1 MSLEELERIRDEIQ
15 DFSKIHQEQIY
26 KLLREGEAEIQET
39 SQGVLVNLGALS
51 DELLE
56 QIIRYAK
63 HVRVQ
68 ELQITADEL
77 AKEALRE
84 NYFGTSAEQA

>member
-26 KLLREGEAEIQET
+26 KLLWEGEAEIQET
-39 SQGVLVNLGALS
+39 NQGVLVNLGALS

-56 QIIRYAK
+56 QIINYAK

-68 ELQITADEL
+68 EIQITADEL

-84 NYFGTSAEQA
+84 NYFGTTSEQA